1 MQIDYKRQGH
11 PGDRVSQRGG
21 APGSHTHGNIHVMP
35 CINICILM
43 SLFCISLSHK
53 CGMDREEWKFFHF
66 SIFKFYFEK
75 VYNYG
80 F

>member
-1 MQIDYKRQGH
+1 MQIGYKRWAH

-21 APGSHTHGNIHVMP
+21 APGSHTHGNVRVMSYT
-35 CINICILM
+35 NIFILM
-43 SLFCISLSHK
+43 SLSCISLSHK

-66 SIFKFYFEK
+66 SIFKFYFKK
-75 VYNYG
+75 VYNYD